1 MVIFFIYYNKLWPT
15 FVAPPLLVCSFFP
28 FVRLQFLFL
37 LGDVDAAAR
46 HTLQSPSLPPKRR
59 CCCTCFVVF
68 LCFTS
73 LSSSFSFSTALLMFL
88 IRISNKINSLLWLL
102 LLLRHFTQQIQ
113 ILYLYL
119 FLSFFVC
126 KILVPLFVVVVLCL
140 HLKKILQ
147 KNNGGRGGW
156 GTQTICNNIYVLCF
170 AYTHTRAYTFSH
182 AHELT
187 KTNGSRDANVDA
199 HDIND
204 ATTTTTQRPWTC
216 PNASMNRTE
225 LNACPTPTTTTTVG
239 CCCVALPECCLCCCC
254 C

>member
-1 MVIFFIYYNKLWPT
+1 MVVVVIIAALYTTNSNSLSLSLSF
-15 FVAPPLLVCSFFP
+15 LL
-28 FVRLQFLFL
+28 RLQN
-37 LGDVDAAAR
+37 
-46 HTLQSPSLPPKRR
+46 S
-59 CCCTCFVVF
+59 C
-68 LCFTS
+68 
-73 LSSSFSFSTALLMFL
+73 SSF
-88 IRISNKINSLLWLL
+88 
-102 LLLRHFTQQIQ
+102 
-113 ILYLYL
+113 
-119 FLSFFVC
+119 
-126 KILVPLFVVVVLCL
+126 FVVVVLCL